1 MDDAVILSY
10 ARTAIGD
17 AFKGSLA
24 STSIYDLGRA
34 AVTEALKRSG
44 VEADA
49 VDDIIL
55 GEVLQGGG
63 DIARYVAVELGV
75 TDVPGMAVMR
85 ACASGLQA
93 VCSAA
98 GSIMAGMDR
107 CVIAGGVESMSSA
120 PSSFKRGADGELV
133 PWMSDSHPAT
143 DDAPNRNMGVTV
155 GENTAASAGVSR
167 RKQDEWALASHQR
180 AVAAI
185 DAGRLAEEIVPVE
198 VADGMLGPNERT
210 RMRIFDADEH
220 PRRDTTLEKLAAL
233 PARFKEGG
241 TVTAGNSSSL
251 NDGAAAMVVAAASL
265 ARSSGLKPLAVIRG
279 WASVGVPPRDTG
291 LAPTLAIPKALSR
304 AGISASDIKLVEIN
318 EAFAS
323 MAVACSRILGFPHD
337 IVNVNGGAVGLGHPV
352 GASGA
357 RVLGTLVMELRRRGG
372 GFGVASLCAGGG
384 MGSAAVVEVPAD

>member
-1 MDDAVILSY
+1 MSDAVILSY

-44 VEADA
+44 VDADE

-63 DIARYVAVELGV
+63 DIARYIAVELGL
-75 TDVPGMAVMR
+75 TDIPGMAVMR

-98 GSIMAGMDR
+98 ASVKAGMDR
-107 CVIAGGVESMSSA
+107 AIIAGGVESMSSA

-143 DDAPNRNMGVTV
+143 EDAPNRNMGVTV
-155 GENTAASAGVSR
+155 GENTAAAAGVSR
-167 RKQDEWALASHQR
+167 GEQDEWALASHQR

-185 DAGRLAEEIVPVE
+185 DAGRLAEEIIPVE
-198 VADGMLGPNERT
+198 VPDGTGGR
-210 RMRIFDADEH
+210 RIFDTDEH
-220 PRRDTTLEKLAAL
+220 PRRDTTLAKLAAL

-241 TVTAGNSSSL
+241 TVTAGNASSL
-251 NDGAAAMVVAAASL
+251 NDGAAALVVASAGL
-265 ARSSGLKPLAVIRG
+265 ARSSGLTPLAVLRG

-291 LAPTLAIPKALSR
+291 LAPTLAIPKAVAR
-304 AGISASDIKLVEIN
+304 AGISLSDIKLVEIN
-318 EAFAS
+318 EAFAA
-323 MAVACSRILGFPHD
+323 MAVASSRILGFPHE

-357 RVLGTLVMELRRRGG
+357 RVLGTLMMELRRRGG
-372 GFGVASLCAGGG
+372 GYGVASLCAGGG
-384 MGSAAVVEVPAD
+384 MATAAVVEVPAA

>member
-1 MDDAVILSY
+1 MSDAVILSY

-44 VEADA
+44 VDADE

-63 DIARYVAVELGV
+63 DIARYIAVELGL
-75 TDVPGMAVMR
+75 TDIPGMAVMR

-98 GSIMAGMDR
+98 ASIKAGMDR
-107 CVIAGGVESMSSA
+107 AIIAGGVESMSSA

-143 DDAPNRNMGVTV
+143 EDAPNRNMGVTV
-155 GENTAASAGVSR
+155 GENTAAAAGVSR
-167 RKQDEWALASHQR
+167 REQDEWALASHQR

-185 DAGRLAEEIVPVE
+185 DAGRLAEEIIPVE
-198 VADGMLGPNERT
+198 VSDGAGGR
-210 RMRIFDADEH
+210 RIFDTDEH
-220 PRRDTTLEKLAAL
+220 PRRDTTLAKLAAL

-241 TVTAGNSSSL
+241 TVTAGNASSL
-251 NDGAAAMVVAAASL
+251 NDGAAALVVASAGL
-265 ARSSGLKPLAVIRG
+265 ARSSGLAPLAVLRG
-279 WASVGVPPRDTG
+279 WASVGVPPGDTG
-291 LAPTLAIPKALSR
+291 LAPTLAIPKAVAR
-304 AGISASDIKLVEIN
+304 AGISLSDIKLVEIN
-318 EAFAS
+318 EAFAA
-323 MAVACSRILGFPHD
+323 MAVASSRSLGFPHE

-357 RVLGTLVMELRRRGG
+357 RVLGTLMMELRRRGG
-372 GFGVASLCAGGG
+372 GYGVASLCAGGG
-384 MGSAAVVEVPAD
+384 MATAAVVEVPAA